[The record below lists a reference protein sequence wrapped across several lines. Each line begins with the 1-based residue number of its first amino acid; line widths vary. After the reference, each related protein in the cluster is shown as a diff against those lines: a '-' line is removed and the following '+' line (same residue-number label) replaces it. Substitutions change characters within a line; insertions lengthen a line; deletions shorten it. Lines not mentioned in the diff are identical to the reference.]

1 MTTFASKYN
10 QKNIMYIL
18 VNKRPLNALF
28 LQVGEIKKFDKKEL
42 DTICCFISGNNSP
55 SGAIYSSILNDAIKK
70 NICKVEKKITFIDD
84 KYPHTEEERTCLE
97 ERYYFIVRDSHYF
110 VCSDFYET
118 EAAAEEAR
126 DKLLL
131 IANKIIGR
139 LHKVEI

>member
-1 MTTFASKYN
+1 LRA
-10 QKNIMYIL
+10 NIIKEEHMYIL

-42 DTICCFISGNNSP
+42 DTICCFSGNNSP

-70 NICKVEKKITFIDD
+70 NICKVEKKTTFIDD